1 MAKEIEIKND
11 TLFND
16 LCKIIEIEKRE
27 ITIRANNGVVMMF
40 WKVGKRINNEILNNE
55 RAIYGKQIVNAV
67 SSQLQ
72 LKYGNT
78 FHERNVRRMIQFAT
92 QFPDSKIVSPL
103 ATQLSWTHI
112 VELLPLPM
120 EAKLYYANEVREN
133 MLSKR
138 DLRYLISR
146 KTFERREIANAQL
159 TQNSL
164 IPFNTFKDP
173 YLLDV
178 LGLKENFLEA
188 DLENAIL
195 KELEKFILEFGKGF
209 AFIDRQKR
217 ITIGDKDFYIDLLFF
232 HRELKRLVVIE
243 LKIGEFKAAH
253 KGQLELYL
261 KWLDKNERKEG
272 ENAPIGI
279 ILCTNADKDQI
290 ELLQLDKS
298 GIAVAEFWTKLP
310 PKKELHAKINQIMAE
325 AQERLERRKQLGKG
339 TAQKQIEYFIEP
351 DEEE

>member
-27 ITIRANNGVVMMF
+27 IAIRANNGVVLMF
-40 WKVGKRINNEILNNE
+40 WEVGTRINKDILKNE
-55 RAIYGKQIVNAV
+55 RAEYGKQIV
-67 SSQLQ
+67 SSLSAQLQ
-72 LKYGNT
+72 QKYGKMFEKTNL
-78 FHERNVRRMIQFAT
+78 HRMMQFAT
-92 QFPDSKIVSPL
+92 QFPDVKIVASVMR
-103 ATQLSWTHI
+103 QLTWTHI
-112 VELLPLPM
+112 RELLPLEM
-120 EAKLYYANEVREN
+120 DAKLYYINEVQKN
-133 MLSKR
+133 LLTVR
-138 DLRYLISR
+138 DMKYLISR

-261 KWLDKNERKEG
+261 NWLDKNEKKEG

-298 GIAVAEFWTKLP
+298 GIAVAEFWTNLP

-351 DEEE
+351 DDEE